1 MHSSADWI
9 HVLAS
14 FAAGGAWIA
23 VVTLAADRL
32 GSAWGGFL
40 SGLPSTVLV
49 AFLFIGLAQGP
60 EAVVRATD
68 VFLLAYAVTGLFL
81 VVFAVFSRRRFWPG
95 LGGALTVWFTLSAL
109 ISLLKP
115 DNFALAGA
123 IYAAVFLAGWAALTK
138 GIRLPVSGHSPFRYS
153 PGQVAGRALFGGLM
167 IALAVLAS
175 KAGGP
180 LYGGIF
186 AGFPAVFVSTLIIV
200 HRSRGLSF
208 ARAMSAP
215 MLVTGMI
222 TIGVFGTAVRF
233 FVPACGVAGGTVLA
247 FLAAMVSALVP
258 YVIFMKKHRPRAAD
272 RRPWRGPAPLC

>member
-1 MHSSADWI
+1 MHSSVDWV
-9 HVLAS
+9 HVLAA

-23 VVTLAADRL
+23 VVTLAADRI

-49 AFLFIGLAQGP
+49 AFFFIGLAQGT

-81 VVFAVFSRRRFWPG
+81 VVFAAFSRRRFWPG

-115 DNFALAGA
+115 ANFALAGA
-123 IYAAVFLAGWAALTK
+123 IYAAVFLAGWAAFAV
-138 GIRLPVSGHSPFRYS
+138 GVRPPAIGRQPFRYS
-153 PGQVAGRALFGGLM
+153 AGQVAGRAVFGGLM

-200 HRSRGLSF
+200 HRSRGPAF
-208 ARAMSAP
+208 ARAMAFP
-215 MLVTGMI
+215 MFVTGMI

-233 FVPACGVAGGTVLA
+233 FVPAGGVAGGTALA
-247 FLAAMVSALVP
+247 FLAALVSALIP
-258 YVIFMKKHRPRAAD
+258 FVIFKKSYRPRAAED
-272 RRPWRGPAPLC
+272 RHV

>member
-49 AFLFIGLAQGP
+49 AFLFIGLVQGP

-68 VFLLAYAVTGLFL
+68 VFPLAYAATGLFL
-81 VVFAVFSRRRFWPG
+81 VVFAVFSKRRFWPG
-95 LGGALTVWFTLSAL
+95 LAVALAVWFSLSAL
-109 ISLLKP
+109 ILALKP
-115 DNFALAGA
+115 ADFMLASA
-123 IYAAVFLAGWAALTK
+123 VYAAVFLAGWAALTK
-138 GIRLPVSGHSPFRYS
+138 GVRLPAVGNTPFRYS
-153 PGQVAGRALFGGLM
+153 PGQIAGRSLFGGSM

-186 AGFPAVFVSTLIIV
+186 AGFPAVFVSTLVIV
-200 HRSRGLSF
+200 NRSRGLSF
-208 ARAMSAP
+208 ARAMSTP

-222 TIGVFGTAVRF
+222 TIGVFATAARF
-233 FVPACGVAGGTVLA
+233 FVPAGGPVRGIALA
-247 FLAAMVSALVP
+247 FLAALASALVP
-258 YVIFMKKHRPRAAD
+258 YFIFMNNK
-272 RRPWRGPAPLC
+272 PAQIPGG

>member
-1 MHSSADWI
+1 MHSSIDWV

-23 VVTLAADRL
+23 VVTLAADRM

-49 AFLFIGLAQGP
+49 AFFFIGLAQGT

-95 LGGALTVWFTLSAL
+95 LGRALTVWFTLSGL
-109 ISLLKP
+109 LSLLKP

-123 IYAAVFLAGWAALTK
+123 TYAAVFLAGCAVLTK
-138 GIRLPVSGHSPFRYS
+138 GVRLPIAGDTAFRYS
-153 PGQVAGRALFGGLM
+153 PGQVAGRAVFGGLM
-167 IALAVLAS
+167 IALTVLAS
-175 KAGGP
+175 KIGGP
-180 LYGGIF
+180 IYGGIF
-186 AGFPAVFVSTLIIV
+186 AGFPAVFVSTLVIV
-200 HRSRGLSF
+200 NRSRGLSF
-208 ARAMSAP
+208 ARAMSKP
-215 MLVTGMI
+215 MFVTGMI

-233 FVPACGVAGGTVLA
+233 FVPAGGVAGGTALA

-258 YVIFMKKHRPRAAD
+258 YVIFMKKHRPGAAED
-272 RRPWRGPAPLC
+272 RHV